1 MKWDIG
7 NLNLIK
13 ICICFFKIVIIFLG
27 MYNIYILYI
36 YLYKELLFF
45 FFLKNIVLGIFLNI
59 CVYYRLMIFFF

>member
-13 ICICFFKIVIIFLG
+13 ICSCFFKIVIIFLG

-45 FFLKNIVLGIFLNI
+45 FFLKNMVLGIFLNI
-59 CVYYRLMIFFF
+59 CVYYR